1 MNVLFFQLTV
11 GFYLGGTIAY
21 LVYLLSSRKR
31 AAWAGR
37 LLLGV
42 GFCSHGLTFVLR

>member
-11 GFYLGGTIAY
+11 GFYIGGTIAY
-21 LVYLLSSRKR
+21 LVYLLSSYER

-37 LLLGV
+37 FLLGA
-42 GFCSHGLTFVLR
+42 GF